1 MNTAGNP
8 ILVTGATGRQ
18 GGATAARLL
27 AAGRPV
33 RALVR
38 DPDSPAARTLR
49 AQGAELHTGN
59 LDDPGSLAAAA
70 AGVHGIFAVTPDD
83 DDVEREIRRGRD
95 LADVAA
101 AAGVSHFV
109 FASVGGADR
118 GTGIPYWES
127 KWQIEQ
133 HIRALGLPATIL
145 RPVRFMENHTI
156 PGLPLGGIVDGELR
170 HLFDPETPVQLIAA
184 TDIGAL
190 ACLAFTR
197 PQEYLGQAIEIAGD
211 ELTPNRTVELISRSL
226 GREITY
232 RQVSIDGTG
241 LGPETQRAFT
251 DERGLWRA
259 DITALRERHPGL
271 LDFQTWLEHGGTE
284 QIRALFQDSPGRV
297 SKDHA

>member
-1 MNTAGNP
+1 MNAANKP

-18 GGATAARLL
+18 GGATAAHLL
-27 AAGRPV
+27 TAGRPV

-38 DPDSPAARTLR
+38 DPGSPAARTLK
-49 AQGAELHTGN
+49 AQGAELHIGN

-70 AGVHGIFAVTPDD
+70 AGAHGIFGVTPDD
-83 DDVEREIRRGRD
+83 DDIEREVRRGRD
-95 LADVAA
+95 LADAAA

-118 GTGIPYWES
+118 STGIPYWES

-133 HIRALGLPATIL
+133 HIRTLGLPATIL

-156 PGLPLGGIVDGELR
+156 PGLPFGGIVDGELL
-170 HLFDPETPVQLIAA
+170 HLFNPETPVQLIAA

-190 ACLAFTR
+190 ARLAFTH
-197 PQEYLGQAIEIAGD
+197 PQEYVGQAIEIAGD
-211 ELTPNRTVELISRSL
+211 ELTPNRTVELISHSL

-232 RQVSIDGTG
+232 RQVSIGGTG
-241 LGPETQRAFT
+241 MGQEAERAFA

-259 DITALRERHPGL
+259 DIAALRERHPGL
-271 LDFQTWLEHGGTE
+271 LDFQAWLQHGGAE
-284 QIRALFQDSPGRV
+284 QIQALFGRT
-297 SKDHA
+297 H

>member
-1 MNTAGNP
+1 MTIADNP
-8 ILVTGATGRQ
+8 ILVTGVTGRQ
-18 GGATAARLL
+18 GGATAVQLL
-27 AAGRPV
+27 ANGWPV

-38 DPDSPAARTLR
+38 DPHAPSARALKER
-49 AQGAELHTGN
+49 GAELRVGD

-70 AGVHGIFAVTPDD
+70 AGAHGIFGVTPDD
-83 DDVEREIRRGRD
+83 HDLDREVRRGRN
-95 LADVAA
+95 LADAGA
-101 AAGVSHFV
+101 AAGISHFV

-170 HLFDPETPVQLIAA
+170 HLFDPETPVQLIAV
-184 TDIGAL
+184 TDIGAF
-190 ACLAFTR
+190 AHLAFAH
-197 PQEYLGQAIEIAGD
+197 PQDHVGQAIEIAGD
-211 ELTPNRTVELISRSL
+211 ELTPSRTVELISRSL

-232 RQVSIDGTG
+232 RQVSVDGAG
-241 LGPETQRAFT
+241 LGPDAQRVFT

-259 DITALRERHPGL
+259 DIAALRERHPGL
-271 LDFQTWLEHGGTE
+271 LDFPSWLHQGGVE
-284 QIRALFQDSPGRV
+284 MIRAMLTGRPRV
-297 SKDHA
+297 QALG

>member
-259 DITALRERHPGL
+259 DIAALRERHPGL